1 MEKSENKNSFSGFK
15 VFLVIAFV
23 CFILFTCASSH
34 RVGCHCFDGT
44 ESYATGSGA
53 CSHHGGVMYWK
64 HEYWWDK
71 K

>member
-1 MEKSENKNSFSGFK
+1 MDNSENKKSFSGFK
-15 VFLVIAFV
+15 MFLIIAFV
-23 CFILFTCASSH
+23 CFILFTCVSGH